1 MTVCITGND
10 KLLIPNRRLIKSWI
24 NRTIKA
30 EGKKAGELS
39 IIFTTDEFLLDL
51 NKKYL
56 KHNYYTDVITFD
68 YSEEN
73 IISGDIF
80 VSLERVA
87 ENASI
92 YGEDLRKELLR
103 VIIHGVLHLCGY
115 GDKTPDEKDNMRNK
129 EDLYLFFGAER
140 FNLIEDGFR
149 KNL

>member
-39 IIFTTDEFLLDL
+39 IIFTTDEFLLEL

-68 YSEEN
+68 YGEDN
-73 IISGDIF
+73 IIGGDIF
-80 VSLERVA
+80 VSLERVT

-92 YGEDLRKELLR
+92 YGEDVRKELLR

-115 GDKTPDEKDNMRNK
+115 GDKTPEEKGNMRSK